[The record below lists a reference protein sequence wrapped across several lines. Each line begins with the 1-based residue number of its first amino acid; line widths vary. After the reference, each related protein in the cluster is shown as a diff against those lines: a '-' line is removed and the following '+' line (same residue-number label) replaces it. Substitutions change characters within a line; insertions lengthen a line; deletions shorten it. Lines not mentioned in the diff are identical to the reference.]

1 MNRGFGLAAE
11 RFRIEYLPTVG
22 HRPTTVILGDG
33 RNNGKDP
40 KTRALE
46 EIVEHTKQTIW
57 ITQVP
62 KWGWTLGSCD
72 LPLYEPTCNRVELVR
87 PVDQL
92 AGVAEAL
99 VESRV

>member
-1 MNRGFGLAAE
+1 VNSDFGLAAE
-11 RFRIEYLPTVG
+11 RFRNQYLPNVG
-22 HRPTTVILGDG
+22 HRPTIVILGDG

-57 ITQVP
+57 ITPEP

-87 PVDQL
+87 TVDQL